1 MFLAVFVRGLKNF
14 PLNLLISLPIFCME
28 NCIIR
33 LEVVVLLAYE
43 LYLKNKAS
51 EGGDIGSN
59 VPIKKIFVNF
69 ADAVT
74 IRIDPKT
81 LEYYGENP
89 KPNDPRTY
97 FQKPLSMPSNNLIAV
112 GLPNRRTGANSKK
125 PYIEFY
131 GKYEKN
137 KLLLSIT
144 GNQKKTYEYAYNF
157 ENSKEPIIISP
168 VDFLSLRLDA
178 QSYFVGD
185 KLLFEVY
192 KEAGVVT
199 SEGALSSKVFLAV
212 CDAFLSF
219 WKEKIVFEELH
230 KFSRFS
236 FRLVVLP
243 FPLMSQGKVEY
254 RSPEEAR
261 IGEPFE
267 DCFGNL
273 ATAYPTKPTIDAKF
287 FSFDDKA
294 FTLNC
299 KTGQEFYQNLGV
311 GNESFSKINL
321 PPDGVIRIAGLD
333 WYFLYLPDPSLNF
346 NAKGS
351 GIYDQLRSNY
361 TSLSKLYT
369 ATVPHQSS
377 LKIICTKRA
386 QAKLEVLLDENLT
399 MDQMKKMID
408 RVKDSSKSHLAL
420 ESLIIETSRD
430 IIWADY
436 ITAIRHFMNGTYF
449 DRHFLIQRFTCILHS
464 YMWDWIT
471 GIISQSKKKPAEF
484 FDKSQFCLELLTKN
498 ECGSLMNKNEEYA
511 YKIGIIAGKYIK
523 FKRTEKELNNSTK
536 DILTYSKYDRER
548 LRFVYQRVCIGL
560 SLSKTDTDAIGQSIK
575 NDLAKEEIADA
586 QAYEDFSYFFYK
598 GVFENLT

>member
-1 MFLAVFVRGLKNF
+1 
-14 PLNLLISLPIFCME
+14 ME

-33 LEVVVLLAYE
+33 LGVVVLLAYE
-43 LYLKNKAS
+43 LYLKNKTP
-51 EGGDIGSN
+51 EGRVIGSN
-59 VPIKKIFVNF
+59 IPIKKVFVNF
-69 ADAVT
+69 TDT
-74 IRIDPKT
+74 ITIKLDSKT
-81 LEYYGENP
+81 LEHYGENP
-89 KPNDPRTY
+89 KPTDPRTY
-97 FQKPLSMPSNNLIAV
+97 FQKSLSMPSNNLISV

-125 PYIEFY
+125 PYVEFY
-131 GKYEKN
+131 GKYEKS
-137 KLLLSIT
+137 KLVLSIT
-144 GNQKKTYEYAYNF
+144 GDNQGQKETYEYTYNF
-157 ENSKEPIIISP
+157 ENSKEPLITAP
-168 VDFLSLRLDA
+168 VDLLLLRLDTK
-178 QSYFVGD
+178 SYFVDD

-192 KEAGVVT
+192 RDAGVVT
-199 SEGALSSKVFLAV
+199 PEGALSSKVFIAV
-212 CDAFLSF
+212 CGAFFSF
-219 WKEKIVFEELH
+219 WKEKIIFEKPA

-236 FRLVVLP
+236 FRIVVLP
-243 FPLMSQGKVEY
+243 FPIMSPGKIEY
-254 RSPEEAR
+254 RNSEEASA
-261 IGEPFE
+261 GEPFE
-267 DCFGNL
+267 DCFGNS

-321 PPDGVIRIAGLD
+321 PAGEVIRIAGLD
-333 WYFLYLPDPSLNF
+333 WYFLDLENPSLNF

-351 GIYDQLRSNY
+351 GIYDQLRNNYALLSNFY
-361 TSLSKLYT
+361 KVSMS
-369 ATVPHQSS
+369 HQTS
-377 LKIICTKRA
+377 LKIICTKRT
-386 QAKLEVLLDENLT
+386 QAKIEILLDENLT
-399 MDQMKKMID
+399 LNQMKKMINP
-408 RVKDSSKSHLAL
+408 VKDNPKSHLAL

-436 ITAIRHFMNGTYF
+436 IAAIRHFMNSTYF
-449 DRHFLIQRFTCILHS
+449 DRAFLVQRFTCILRS
-464 YMWDWIT
+464 YIWDWIT
-471 GIISQSKKKPAEF
+471 GVISQSKKKPADF

-498 ECGSLMNKNEEYA
+498 ECGLFMNKNEEYA

-548 LRFVYQRVCIGL
+548 LRFVYQRICIGL
-560 SLSKTDTDAIGQSIK
+560 SLSKTDTDAMDQSIK